1 MKRFFHGGSPRI
13 AILLSILF
21 AGAINRS
28 NVPQSADTVSV
39 ASVSARMSEPIQFPF
54 LPLTSLDTLWFQV
67 SGTLCNLR
75 CHHCFISCAPDN
87 HTLGLMKF
95 EQVKAYLDESVKY
108 GVKEYYFTGGEP
120 FINPDIFRILEA
132 TLAIGPATVLTN
144 ATRFTEE
151 KVARLAGLR
160 DGSIYSLELRVSID
174 GFSPKTNDPIR
185 GEGTFDLAVN
195 GVRMLVAHSFLP
207 IITSMRSWSLE
218 DDESFLAEFK
228 KRLAEI
234 GYARPRMKLL
244 PSLKIGQEVL
254 RDRGYGKDEFVSAG
268 MMIGYDTSLLLCHNS
283 RVVSASGVHVCPI
296 LVDRPDARLGTTLQD
311 ACKGYSLRHHVCS
324 TCYTFGALCSNA
336 TGGESTVA
344 TGKAASAR
352 APLAAAASPQQTDQR
367 REMETRLT
375 LIS

>member
-13 AILLSILF
+13 AILLSSLF

-87 HTLGLMKF
+87 HTRGLMKF

-151 KVARLAGLR
+151 KVARLAAL
-160 DGSIYSLELRVSID
+160 L
-174 GFSPKTNDPIR
+174 
-185 GEGTFDLAVN
+185 GETGGDCLAVRSF
-195 GVRMLVAHSFLP
+195 GAESLVHPEPGYFTLGMKSYGRTPDFL
-207 IITSMRSWSLE
+207 IRTGLE
-218 DDESFLAEFK
+218 QIA
-228 KRLAEI
+228 
-234 GYARPRMKLL
+234 
-244 PSLKIGQEVL
+244 
-254 RDRGYGKDEFVSAG
+254 
-268 MMIGYDTSLLLCHNS
+268 SLL
-283 RVVSASGVHVCPI
+283 
-296 LVDRPDARLGTTLQD
+296 DW
-311 ACKGYSLRHHVCS
+311 
-324 TCYTFGALCSNA
+324 
-336 TGGESTVA
+336 
-344 TGKAASAR
+344 
-352 APLAAAASPQQTDQR
+352 LAQKPA
-367 REMETRLT
+367 
-375 LIS
+375 

>member
-1 MKRFFHGGSPRI
+1 
-13 AILLSILF
+13 
-21 AGAINRS
+21 
-28 NVPQSADTVSV
+28 
-39 ASVSARMSEPIQFPF
+39 MSEPIQFPF
-54 LPLTSLDTLWFQV
+54 LSLTSLDTLWFQV

-95 EQVKAYLDESVKY
+95 EQVKGYLDESVKH

-144 ATRFTEE
+144 AMRFTEE
-151 KVARLAGLR
+151 KVARLAALR

-174 GFSPKTNDPIR
+174 GFSPETNDPIR
-185 GEGTFDLAVN
+185 GEGTFDLAMN
-195 GVRMLVAHSFLP
+195 GVRMLVAHGFLP
-207 IITSMRSWSLE
+207 IITSMRSWPLE

-228 KRLAEI
+228 KRLVEI
-234 GYARPRMKLL
+234 GYIRPRMKLL
-244 PSLKIGQEVL
+244 PSLKIGQEAL
-254 RDRGYGKDEFVSAG
+254 RDHGYGKHEFISAE
-268 MMIGYDTSLLLCHNS
+268 MMIGYDASLLLCHNS

-296 LVDRPDARLGTTLQD
+296 LVDRPDARLGTSLQD

-336 TGGESTVA
+336 TGVESTVA
-344 TGKAASAR
+344 TGKAATAR
-352 APLAAAASPQQTDQR
+352 TPPAPAPSHARTDAR
-367 REMETRLT
+367 REVETRRP